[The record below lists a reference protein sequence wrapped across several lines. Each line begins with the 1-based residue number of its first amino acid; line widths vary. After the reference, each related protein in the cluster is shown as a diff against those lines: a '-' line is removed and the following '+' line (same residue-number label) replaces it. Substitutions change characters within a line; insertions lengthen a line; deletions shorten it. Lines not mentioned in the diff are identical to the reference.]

1 MSIGTF
7 ALSETPVADQSTT
20 KRLVPKPP
28 PKRQYLPKSDAVA
41 APEPR

>member
-1 MSIGTF
+1 MSIGAF
-7 ALSETPVADQSTT
+7 AVSEAAVADQPAR

-28 PKRQYLPKSDAVA
+28 PKRQYIPKADATA